1 MENVAGSLMVT
12 LLLGTV
18 LAAGTALLMA
28 LLPGDDAG
36 HPRPGRPWRAARPR
50 GKAFA
55 MGTGCRF

>member
-36 HPRPGRPWRAARPR
+36 RARSARER
-50 GKAFA
+50 RMRRAHGLRTRRA
-55 MGTGCRF
+55 